1 MIWFRDLNPSLNP
14 YEQLEPQTLL
24 STGVLDSGDPSNP
37 SFSVV
42 SNRWKHTKFRMFPAF
57 LFSLLFWVTM
67 GNQQFST
74 GYPLLC
80 VPNFS
85 KSPE

>member
-1 MIWFRDLNPSLNP
+1 MNPSLNP

-42 SNRWKHTKFRMFPAF
+42 ILPENRRNLVGFRVFNF
-57 LFSLLFWVTM
+57 LTILKPFETIDLF
-67 GNQQFST
+67 
-74 GYPLLC
+74 
-80 VPNFS
+80 
-85 KSPE
+85 